1 MVTTERVLDIASVCR
16 VCLQDNDAHMV
27 SIYDYDEEQRGIS
40 ICDKIEHCCSIKV
53 FCSLFGRSEVEMKLL
68 FQIIRTPEL
77 PTRIC
82 LKCRAFLTLAHKF
95 RQICRHSDDFLRKY
109 IFPDPCEEDEKP
121 CLQNELT
128 QTYEQVE
135 VEVLDEGAWCNDEL
149 IEEAPAVSA
158 KAVPLESTTGLI
170 VVSAAKSGKPH
181 VCDICGN
188 SYPRKSTLDTHLRR
202 HNNEK
207 PYQCEICHKT
217 FHVNYQLMRHIRQHT
232 GARPYCCQYCQ
243 RCFAD
248 RTSLVKH
255 ERIHRNERPYACN
268 TCGKTFTYANVL
280 KVHYKTHTGEK
291 PHICKLCNKSFARN
305 HNLVAHLQTQ
315 QHVNDPRCAA
325 YLHTLRAASVVA
337 VNEHG

>member
-1 MVTTERVLDIASVCR
+1 MVTTELVMDIASVCR
-16 VCLQDNDAHMV
+16 ICLQDNDAHMV
-27 SIYDYDEEQRGIS
+27 SIYELDEGQRGVS
-40 ICDKIEHCCSIKV
+40 ICDKIENCCGIK
-53 FCSLFGRSEVEMKLL
+53 
-68 FQIIRTPEL
+68 IIRTPEL

-95 RQICRHSDDFLRKY
+95 RQICRHSDDFLREY
-109 IFPDPCEEDEKP
+109 IFPDPCGEQERPQLADVTK
-121 CLQNELT
+121 
-128 QTYEQVE
+128 QTFEQVE
-135 VEVLDEGAWCNDEL
+135 VEVLEEGVWCNDDL
-149 IEEAPAVSA
+149 IEETPSMAAALPVAPTSALSIVPAVP
-158 KAVPLESTTGLI
+158 KPAVTRST
-170 VVSAAKSGKPH
+170 SGKLH

-202 HNNEK
+202 HNNER
-207 PYQCEICHKT
+207 PYQCEICQKT

-243 RCFAD
+243 RSFAD

-268 TCGKTFTYANVL
+268 TCSKTFTYANVL

-325 YLHTLRAASVVA
+325 YLHTLRAANVVSVK
-337 VNEHG
+337 ELS